1 MKKNESNINIQKKYD
16 ILNNDYILLKEQNLN
31 IEYIKNDFEKKNISN
46 LEKIKALENSNE
58 NYIKEINEIKLKNEE
73 YKNNYEEQI
82 EIYKNKNL
90 KNEETYNEEINKLK
104 KVIDILNLEIGNLKL
119 KFEQKNNE
127 NNNLISQNE
136 EINIKLNKIEKDA
149 IKSKETYDN
158 IIKEKDE
165 IILLNKSQLNK
176 INEEIINIMNK
187 NKHDIKNL
195 NDIIKTLQQE
205 KKILFNKAKEIILE
219 NTMLSQYYQ
228 ENLNK
233 LKNIQFL
240 NNETKYFY

>member
-1 MKKNESNINIQKKYD
+1 MKY
-16 ILNNDYILLKEQNLN
+16 
-31 IEYIKNDFEKKNISN
+31 
-46 LEKIKALENSNE
+46 
-58 NYIKEINEIKLKNEE
+58 
-73 YKNNYEEQI
+73 
-82 EIYKNKNL
+82 
-90 KNEETYNEEINKLK
+90 
-104 KVIDILNLEIGNLKL
+104 
-119 KFEQKNNE
+119 EQKNNE

-195 NDIIKTLQQE
+195 NDIINKLQQ
-205 KKILFNKAKEIILE
+205 
-219 NTMLSQYYQ
+219 
-228 ENLNK
+228 
-233 LKNIQFL
+233 
-240 NNETKYFY
+240 